1 MIKKTV
7 IAFLFAFSLS
17 GCAFLNNNKPLNEE
31 SLEILE
37 LKKSIAET
45 NLRLDE
51 LNNKFLL
58 LHEKVEANSSRAG
71 SVSTEAAAAP
81 PEGLKVVKLAE
92 EEKEIPAASGPE
104 DLYNDGQ
111 DFFLA
116 GRYNAAR
123 AAFAELAEN
132 YPSHDLADNALY
144 WIGESFYVEQDYK
157 TALLKFSEAVER
169 YPGANKAPDAM
180 LKAGFSYFELNDK
193 KSGVETL
200 NKLIN
205 TYPDSE
211 AASIAKKRLKKP

>member
-1 MIKKTV
+1 MIKKPI
-7 IAFLFAFSLS
+7 IAFLFVLSLS
-17 GCAFLNNNKPLNEE
+17 GCAFLSDNKPLKEE
-31 SLEILE
+31 SLDILE
-37 LKKSIAET
+37 LKKSISET

-58 LHEKVEANSSRAG
+58 LHEKVEANSGRPG
-71 SVSTEAAAAP
+71 NVSGEAAAP

-92 EEKEIPAASGPE
+92 EEKETPASGAE

-111 DFFLA
+111 DFFLT
-116 GRYNAAR
+116 GRYDDAR
-123 AAFAELAEN
+123 EAFARLVEN

-157 TALLKFSEAVER
+157 GALSKFSEAAER
-169 YPGANKAPDAM
+169 YPRANKAPDAM
-180 LKAGFSYFELNDK
+180 LKAAFSYFELGDK

-211 AASIAKKRLKKP
+211 AASIAKKRLKKS

>member
-1 MIKKTV
+1 MIKKPV
-7 IAFLFAFSLS
+7 IAFLFVLSLS
-17 GCAFLNNNKPLNEE
+17 GCAFLNDNKSLKEE
-31 SLEILE
+31 SLDILE
-37 LKKSIAET
+37 LKKSISET

-71 SVSTEAAAAP
+71 YVLAEAAAAP

-92 EEKEIPAASGPE
+92 EEKETPASGPE

-157 TALLKFSEAVER
+157 GALSKFSEAVER
-169 YPGANKAPDAM
+169 YPKANKAPDAM
-180 LKAGFSYFELNDK
+180 LKAAFSYFELNDK

-205 TYPDSE
+205 TYSDSE

>member
-1 MIKKTV
+1 MIKKPV
-7 IAFLFAFSLS
+7 IAFLFVFSLS

-58 LHEKVEANSSRAG
+58 LHEKVEANSLKAG
-71 SVSTEAAAAP
+71 HVSTEAAAP

-116 GRYNAAR
+116 GRYDAAR

-157 TALLKFSEAVER
+157 RALSKFSEAAEK
-169 YPGANKAPDAM
+169 YPKANKAPDAM
-180 LKAGFSYFELNDK
+180 LKAAFSYFELNDK